1 MSRGS
6 LPRASLQVLGCSW
19 WSPSHPT
26 TRCPRRDHG
35 CAAEPRQAERLL
47 GLLLS
52 AQLAG
57 AAELLAGQHQRGG
70 CQQPPLLPC
79 VCHLCPYS
87 LSLLPW
93 QIRDLAS
100 ELLVRYF
107 PTAFPSSL
115 TPALLQLAQDALSS
129 PRVQEAEAG
138 AVLMKTILQKYE
150 LRVGNGIAVPWQ
162 HQGLLGADHSQQWLG
177 FELALQWWSWGGLG
191 SAQHKLGRKLLYS
204 QHQQHVPLPAG
215 QMAAP

>member
-6 LPRASLQVLGCSW
+6 LFRASLQISGRSKP
-19 WSPSHPT
+19 SPSHPT

-57 AAELLAGQHQRGG
+57 AAELFAGQHQRGG

-79 VCHLCPYS
+79 SCHPCPHS
-87 LSLLPW
+87 LPLLPR

-107 PTAFPSSL
+107 PAAFPSSL
-115 TPALLQLAQDALSS
+115 APALLQLAQDALSS

-150 LRVGNGIAVPWQ
+150 LGVGNGMAAPWQ
-162 HQGLLGADHSQQWLG
+162 CQGLLWADHSQRWLG
-177 FELALQWWSWGGLG
+177 FEIALQWWSWGGLG

-204 QHQQHVPLPAG
+204 QHHQHLPLPAG
-215 QMAAP
+215 QTAAP